1 MSERTDRNEATASEA
16 ARVMRVRPADAVLG
30 AEVDGVD
37 LRALGAETFAALH
50 QAWLDYQVLLFR
62 DQQLADEDLVSFS
75 RRFGDLDEAP
85 VQETGRRF
93 VEGHPEIY
101 VVSNVVQNGV
111 AIGSLG
117 SGEAVWHTDMSYN
130 EVTPTGAVL
139 YALEVT
145 KTGGETGFI
154 SMYDA
159 YDTLPADLKTA
170 IEGKQIKHDASRNS
184 AGELRKGY
192 KEFTDPREAPGA
204 VHSIVIRH
212 PVTQRR
218 ALFLGRRPAGY
229 VVGLPLEE
237 SEAVLDRLWA
247 HATQQNAWFQK
258 WNVGDLL
265 MWDNRCVMHKRTA
278 FDPNER
284 RFMLRTQ
291 IKGARPVAA

>member
-1 MSERTDRNEATASEA
+1 MAATAEKSRIES
-16 ARVMRVRPADAVLG
+16 RVRVIPTDKPVGADITGVNLSQLTDADFQAILDAWMKHNVLRFR
-30 AEVDGVD
+30 EQD
-37 LRALGAETFAALH
+37 LTKD
-50 QAWLDYQVLLFR
+50 QLL
-62 DQQLADEDLVSFS
+62 EFS
-75 RRFGDLDEAP
+75 ARFGELDKAP
-85 VQETGRRF
+85 INMTGEPWIAGYPNLAVMSNII
-93 VEGHPEIY
+93 VEGQP
-101 VVSNVVQNGV
+101 V
-111 AIGSLG
+111 GSLG
-117 SGEAVWHTDMSYN
+117 YGEAVWHTDMSYN
-130 EVTPTGAVL
+130 DVTPSGALL

-145 KTGGETGFI
+145 KEGGLTGFI

-159 YDTLPADLKTA
+159 YDTLPDDLRQA

-204 VHSIVIRH
+204 IHPIVVRH
-212 PVTQRR
+212 PVTKRK

-237 SEAVLDRLWA
+237 SEALLDRLWA
-247 HATQQNAWFQK
+247 HSTKDENAWYQK

-291 IKGARPVAA
+291 IKGVKPAA